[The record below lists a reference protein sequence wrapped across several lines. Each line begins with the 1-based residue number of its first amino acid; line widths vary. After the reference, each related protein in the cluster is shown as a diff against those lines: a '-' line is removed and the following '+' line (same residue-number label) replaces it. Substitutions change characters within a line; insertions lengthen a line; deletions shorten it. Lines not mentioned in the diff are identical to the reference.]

1 MNNDNR
7 KKIIVATVTVLIL
20 LIMMA
25 ISSRYKNIIPFAED
39 AVGRVFEPANKA
51 VSFTSNKSKELFV
64 YLFGTRQMRT
74 ENAELKVENQKLKE
88 EIAIYSSIVA
98 KAEFLEDEYNLLK
111 KTEYNLKPANI
122 TAKDPS
128 NYYINFTIDKGE
140 NDSVKE
146 GDVIVLGSKLTD
158 STFIESIVGKVE
170 KVGKSWSK
178 VSSVISE
185 SSNIS
190 FFNSRTLEAGVLTGR
205 NEKGLSGYVF
215 EPNSDIKIGDKL
227 MTSGVG
233 GVYPRNLYIGDV
245 VDVKLTEDLIVE
257 IIVETKVNFTN
268 LYRVLILDRNEG
280 KYEQD

>member
-1 MNNDNR
+1 
-7 KKIIVATVTVLIL
+7 
-20 LIMMA
+20 MMA

-39 AVGRVFEPANKA
+39 TVGRVFEPANKA
-51 VSFTSNKSKELFV
+51 VSFTSTKTKELFV
-64 YLFGTRQMRT
+64 YLFGTRKMRT
-74 ENAELKVENQKLKE
+74 ENAELKLENQKLKE
-88 EIAIYSSIVA
+88 EIAIYSSIIA

-111 KTEYNLKPANI
+111 KTEYDLKPANI

-128 NYYINFTIDKGE
+128 NYFINFTIDKGE
-140 NDSVKE
+140 NDSVKV
-146 GDVIVLGSKLTD
+146 GDVIVTGKKLTD
-158 STFIESIVGKVE
+158 STFIEAIIGKVE
-170 KVGKSWSK
+170 KVGKSWAK
-178 VSSVISE
+178 VTSVISE

-190 FFNSRTLEAGVLTGR
+190 FINSRTLEAGVLTGR
-205 NEKGLSGYVF
+205 NEKGMSGYVF

-257 IIVETKVNFTN
+257 IIVETKVDFTS

>member
-1 MNNDNR
+1 MNTDNR
-7 KKIIVATVTVLIL
+7 KKIIVATVTVFIL

-39 AVGRVFEPANKA
+39 TVGRVFEPANKA
-51 VSFTSNKSKELFV
+51 VSFTSTKTKELFV
-64 YLFGTRQMRT
+64 YLFGTRKMRT
-74 ENAELKVENQKLKE
+74 ENAELKLENQKLKE
-88 EIAIYSSIVA
+88 EIAIYSSIIA

-111 KTEYNLKPANI
+111 KTEYDLKPANI

-128 NYYINFTIDKGE
+128 NYFINFTIDKGE
-140 NDSVKE
+140 NDSVKV
-146 GDVIVLGSKLTD
+146 GDVIVTGKKLTD
-158 STFIESIVGKVE
+158 STFIEAIIGKVE
-170 KVGKSWSK
+170 KVGKSWAK
-178 VSSVISE
+178 VTSVISE

-190 FFNSRTLEAGVLTGR
+190 FINSRTLEAGVLTGR
-205 NEKGLSGYVF
+205 NEKGMSGYVF

-257 IIVETKVNFTN
+257 IIVETKVDFTS

>member
-1 MNNDNR
+1 MNTDNR
-7 KKIIVATVTVLIL
+7 KKIIVATVTVFIL

-39 AVGRVFEPANKA
+39 TIGRVFEPANKA
-51 VSFTSNKSKELFV
+51 VSFTSTKTKEIFV
-64 YLFGTRQMRT
+64 YLFGTRKMRT
-74 ENAELKVENQKLKE
+74 ENAELKLENQKLKE
-88 EIAIYSSIVA
+88 EIAIYSSIIA

-111 KTEYNLKPANI
+111 KTEYDLKPANI

-128 NYYINFTIDKGE
+128 NYFINFTIDKGE
-140 NDSVKE
+140 NDSVKV
-146 GDVIVLGSKLTD
+146 GDVIVTGKKLTD
-158 STFIESIVGKVE
+158 STFIEAIIGKVE
-170 KVGKSWSK
+170 KVGKSWAK
-178 VSSVISE
+178 VTSVISE

-190 FFNSRTLEAGVLTGR
+190 FINSRTLEAGVLTGR
-205 NEKGLSGYVF
+205 NEKGMSGYVF

-257 IIVETKVNFTN
+257 IIVETKVDFTS

>member
-1 MNNDNR
+1 MNTDNR
-7 KKIIVATVTVLIL
+7 KKVIVATVTIFIL

-51 VSFTSNKSKELFV
+51 VSFTSTKSRELFV
-64 YLFGTRQMRT
+64 YLFGTRKMRT
-74 ENAELKVENQKLKE
+74 ENAELKLENQKLKE
-88 EIAIYSSIVA
+88 EIAIYSSIIA

-128 NYYINFTIDKGE
+128 NYFINFTIDKGE
-140 NDSVKE
+140 NDSIKE
-146 GDVIVLGSKLTD
+146 GDVIVTGKKLTD
-158 STFIESIVGKVE
+158 STFIEAIVGKVE
-170 KVGKSWSK
+170 KVGKSWAK
-178 VSSVISE
+178 ITSVISE

-190 FFNSRTLEAGVLTGR
+190 FINSRTLEAGVLTGR

-215 EPNSDIKIGDKL
+215 DSKSDIKIGDKL
-227 MTSGVG
+227 LTSGVG

-245 VDVKLTEDLIVE
+245 IDVKLTEDLVVE
-257 IIVETKVNFTN
+257 IIVETKVDFTS